1 MTEVSKNTEQET
13 EQEVD
18 YTEKLLLEI
27 RKLKEENEKL
37 SKLQAW

>member
-27 RKLKEENEKL
+27 RKLKEENEK
-37 SKLQAW
+37 QRE